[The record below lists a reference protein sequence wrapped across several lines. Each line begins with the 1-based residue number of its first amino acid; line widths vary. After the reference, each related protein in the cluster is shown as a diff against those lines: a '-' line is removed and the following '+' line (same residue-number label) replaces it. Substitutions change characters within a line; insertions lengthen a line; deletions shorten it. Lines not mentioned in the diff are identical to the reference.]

1 MSKKQIIKLICLNL
15 GIIAANIVLFS
26 QGLVGLTLGGDA
38 LLTALGVTEIVMS
51 LVGFGYG
58 NYTLLFKEP
67 SQPSVLLFKAGELT
81 ETKDYVAALEERRD
95 KKIFEPEINSA
106 VEQIYRM
113 QDKDKALDSILAQY
127 FSPQEMTYTRFQT
140 IITSVQ
146 EIFYNNVKKMLNR
159 MIIFDYKDYLKVLE
173 KLNKSPVVDGVKV
186 SSKSVGAQL
195 KIYNEH
201 IYYVRA
207 LVEMNE
213 GILVKM
219 DSLLLEISKLDDLDR
234 EGLEHIAAIQEFNE
248 LIEQTKF
255 YKN

>member
-1 MSKKQIIKLICLNL
+1 MSKKNIIKLILLNL
-15 GIIAANIVLFS
+15 GIVALNVVLFS
-26 QGLVGLTLGGDA
+26 QGLVGLTIGGDA
-38 LLTALGVTEIVMS
+38 LLTAIGVTTIVMS
-51 LVGFGYG
+51 LIGFGYG
-58 NYTLLFKEP
+58 TYSLLFK
-67 SQPSVLLFKAGELT
+67 QPQENVLLFKAGELA

-113 QDKDKALDSILAQY
+113 QDKDKALDSILAQF

-140 IITSVQ
+140 IINSVQ
-146 EIFYNNVKKMLNR
+146 EIFYNNIKKMINR
-159 MIIFDYKDYLKVLE
+159 MIIFDYKDYMKVLQ
-173 KLNKSPVVDGVKV
+173 KLNNSPMVDGVKV

-201 IYYVRA
+201 IYYVRE

-219 DSLLLEISKLDDLDR
+219 DSLLLEISKLDDLDTK
-234 EGLEHIAAIQEFNE
+234 GLENIAAVQEFNE
-248 LIEQTKF
+248 LIAQTKF
-255 YKN
+255 YKA